1 MIKGT
6 AFERNMLTAGNALL
20 HGLEHG
26 IMMKNI
32 SVGLKETEK
41 VDGFVGFFSKE
52 EQYLCIPQ

>member
-1 MIKGT
+1 
-6 AFERNMLTAGNALL
+6 MLTAGNALL

-41 VDGFVGFFSKE
+41 VDGFIGFFSKE